1 MKINA
6 KINKK
11 VNESVAECRKVI
23 VDATIELLKSI
34 GAESGQDVVFSKTLF
49 LYQHKENT
57 IETILADRIAWCD
70 GRGDQSFYMI
80 EMDGKMY
87 TSNGMLSLS
96 SLMVVYKEV
105 KNVVRKY

>member
-11 VNESVAECRKVI
+11 VNDSVADCRRVI
-23 VDATIELLKSI
+23 VDATIDLLKSI
-34 GAESGQDVVFSKTLF
+34 GAESGENVSFSKTLF
-49 LYQHKENT
+49 LYQHKDNST
-57 IETILADRIAWCD
+57 ETILADRIAWCD

-87 TSNGMLSLS
+87 TSDIMLSLS
-96 SLMVVYKEV
+96 SLMIVYKEV
-105 KNVVRKY
+105 KKVVRNY